1 MQWQCLK
8 IDGIIYM
15 VGLCGL
21 SFKSFHS
28 VSSTY
33 FFIHCTPQWNGNS
46 NVEEEFMMY
55 IFSAKCTYEYL
66 RNENICTLPGI
77 SFIIVYKRKMLFTF
91 LSNSRIYV
99 YVEKNSIIYR
109 YTVVNHWLW
118 KWVFSVD
125 PNVFILITVLVP
137 MYHRVGF
144 RSEGTESKI

>member
-55 IFSAKCTYEYL
+55 IYIFRQMHLRIFKKWKYL
-66 RNENICTLPGI
+66 YASRYIFYYCI
-77 SFIIVYKRKMLFTF
+77 QKKKAFYIFI
-91 LSNSRIYV
+91 
-99 YVEKNSIIYR
+99 
-109 YTVVNHWLW
+109 
-118 KWVFSVD
+118 
-125 PNVFILITVLVP
+125 
-137 MYHRVGF
+137 
-144 RSEGTESKI
+144 